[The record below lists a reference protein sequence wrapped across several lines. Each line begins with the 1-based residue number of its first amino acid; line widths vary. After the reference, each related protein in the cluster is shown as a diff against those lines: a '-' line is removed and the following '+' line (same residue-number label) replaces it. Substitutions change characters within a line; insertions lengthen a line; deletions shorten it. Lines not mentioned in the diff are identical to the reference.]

1 MLKKQVPNLITLL
14 NLLSGCIGVILAMQ
28 NNLVGAAIFV
38 GLGIFFDFFD
48 GLAAR
53 SLKVQSELGLQLDS
67 LADLITSGLV
77 PGIVMFQLMK
87 KSMGAEYELTREW
100 GSGSVLDFNFSVFAL
115 LGLLITLGSAYR
127 LAKFNIDDRQTTSFI
142 GLPTPANAIF
152 ILSLPLILIYQ
163 SEAWVLDLILNKWF
177 LLAVS
182 LLSCFMLNAEI
193 PLFAL
198 KFKNFSLQDNWYR
211 FAFLIFALATLVL
224 FQYLALPIIIVS
236 YVLLSVI
243 LNFSGKKVE
252 A

>member
-1 MLKKQVPNLITLL
+1 
-14 NLLSGCIGVILAMQ
+14 
-28 NNLVGAAIFV
+28 LVGAAIFV

-163 SEAWVLDLILNKWF
+163 SEAWIHDLILNKWF

-182 LLSCFMLNAEI
+182 VLSCFMLNAEI